1 MTDLSQT
8 EKRINSF
15 SNVKEFK
22 YLTQLFSTL
31 ILFPN
36 PSLIFKEKNLNR
48 QRVPLKPYREIL

>member
-15 SNVKEFK
+15 SNIKEFK